1 MDLEKNTQ
9 NQTNDPEMNSP
20 ETSADTE
27 SAAQETL
34 PDPKERLRK
43 TASDIF
49 EIVEMFTV
57 CAAVIMLL
65 FTFIVHPT
73 MVLGPSM
80 EDTLIQNDYLLVSDV
95 AYTPTRGDIVVVHNV
110 GLRHYSD
117 PIVKRVI
124 ATEGQIIDIDFATW
138 TVTVDGEVID
148 EPYIKLTPDDYRT
161 SDWSYPLQVP
171 DGYLFVMGDNRN
183 HSADSRCRDIG
194 LIDERCVVG
203 KAIVRVFPFD
213 RFTVFE

>member
-27 SAAQETL
+27 SAAQETP
-34 PDPKERLRK
+34 PDPKARLRK
-43 TASDIF
+43 TASDIY

-57 CAAVIMLL
+57 CEAVIMLL

>member
-27 SAAQETL
+27 SAAQETP

-194 LIDERCVVG
+194 LIDERCIVG
-203 KAIVRVFPFD
+203 KAIVRLFPFS
-213 RFTVFE
+213 RFTVFD